1 MVLGRCR
8 AALPISG
15 GSIRPALAAWC
26 RRSYASAACAYRL
39 PDRARRARWP
49 NGRASVRGCAGRAL
63 VMVVNLRPSPLSHV
77 YDGRECLGHVLARGK
92 IGRTET
98 RNEPNGGLRLR
109 AGLD

>member
-1 MVLGRCR
+1 
-8 AALPISG
+8 
-15 GSIRPALAAWC
+15 
-26 RRSYASAACAYRL
+26 
-39 PDRARRARWP
+39 
-49 NGRASVRGCAGRAL
+49 
-63 VMVVNLRPSPLSHV
+63 MVVNLRPSPLSHV